1 MKAENALEVSIMWN
15 RKNSVTLSLVVCYVL
30 FGILTVGLFL
40 GPWAVK
46 MWLCLYRGFAEN
58 SAVLLYQQKLFAC
71 CFYPCSVFAYVTL
84 YSLIRL
90 LRNIQ
95 KEDIFIGQNVRYL
108 RRISWCC
115 IVVALLTLAAGVF
128 YIPYSFLAVAAGFV
142 GLMLRVVKNV
152 MENAVQLKEE
162 NELTI

>member
-1 MKAENALEVSIMWN
+1 MWN
-15 RKNSVTLSLVVCYVL
+15 RKHSVTLSLAVCYALCVVL
-30 FGILTVGLFL
+30 TAGLFM
-40 GPWAVK
+40 GPWVVK
-46 MWLCLYRGFAEN
+46 MWFTVYRGWN
-58 SAVLLYQQKLFAC
+58 QQGVAMERMLTEFVI
-71 CFYPCSVFAYVTL
+71 CFYPCAMLGYVTL

-95 KEDIFIGQNVRYL
+95 KDDIFVTPNVRYL

-115 IVVALLTLAAGVF
+115 LIVSVITFVAGVF
-128 YIPYSFLAVAAGFV
+128 YLPYLFIAFAAGFV